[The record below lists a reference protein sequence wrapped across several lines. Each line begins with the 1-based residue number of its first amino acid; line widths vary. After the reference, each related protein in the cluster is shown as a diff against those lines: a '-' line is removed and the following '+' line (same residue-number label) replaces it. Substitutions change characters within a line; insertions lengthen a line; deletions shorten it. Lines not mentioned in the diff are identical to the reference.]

1 MGSSMLLYLINEENE
16 IPQQP
21 LPNTGY
27 YIISKNEIRLLNSAS
42 EWKIFRHH
50 IPTDNSLEER
60 VSGCENKINKI
71 YSYLTSFKGDEN
83 D

>member
-27 YIISKNEIRLLNSAS
+27 YITSKM
-42 EWKIFRHH
+42 KF
-50 IPTDNSLEER
+50 D
-60 VSGCENKINKI
+60 
-71 YSYLTSFKGDEN
+71 Y
-83 D
+83 

>member
-27 YIISKNEIRLLNSAS
+27 YIISKNEITG
-42 EWKIFRHH
+42 
-50 IPTDNSLEER
+50 IPTICD
-60 VSGCENKINKI
+60 IDI
-71 YSYLTSFKGDEN
+71 YNTNIDIIVIIRCFLTCA
-83 D
+83 